1 MKKFRIIAAFV
12 LVALA
17 SVGILAAC
25 VKDSTPEK
33 IDYGITPLSD
43 LTDFGTS
50 EQYYAPQALSYN
62 SENNTYNGINASAK
76 AEALQKKIDEQKA
89 NFDKRF
95 NQASGWEDVEQ
106 STFEKIFA
114 HATPSGILKSLA
126 DAAIP
131 VDHMNGLVDYMTGD
145 GVDGFFGQY
154 KHMQDYDKTMNEN
167 PESSTAY
174 KDAYKEQ
181 QRLRRKMLQK
191 LGEGGTGVE
200 GIGLSGDEI
209 GRIIIQLSTYAQTV
223 VNNIMVPVY
232 MNGANIDQYF
242 KALESK
248 GGLFDYDT
256 LVFFKTNETLRGTVT
271 GTKGASDA
279 QLVRA
284 YGFIYQYQVKANSE
298 SVLSKDD
305 FEKELEYR
313 FLSSLTQDQAV
324 DFARIKRLNYAK
336 AYRYSA
342 NFYKDKF
349 YPAVNVLEKKQEEIE
364 AEVYE
369 INDGKKVDA
378 VTVSGNGVTSEENI
392 EIKLATE
399 ISKGNF
405 AALSS
410 EMSLSGV
417 RVGIESDLLAGDM
430 EYYYNGVDNYKNA
443 KSMAA
448 AQASYE
454 ATKNAGMS
462 ASAPAQLQLQLEN
475 LRMTY
480 FVLDQFISEGK
491 KAGLSSSLVG
501 QIYAVAADDIK
512 TVNQLKKDLVLMVA
526 KLDDIDQINDSEAY
540 YNEAA
545 KIGRKNAQ
553 LKSFVK
559 VATEV
564 VSNIDTR
571 IGYARTGAQWEKI
584 RSEVKSAIDAD
595 YSKYK
600 VSDNGTTPQLN
611 YMQSLLVRQTFKNKN
626 GQVIDYI
633 EGVAGHMPLPGD
645 GKIEFD
651 TQHGISQLYV
661 NEKQVLY
668 HTAGII
674 EVNFQKVGTVKIDTS
689 GATTINYETFV
700 TREIQ
705 SGETLK
711 TGDGWSDKT
720 TQYPLPSGSNGDEVR
735 GPLSAE
741 YKFQYWS
748 LDQGGFYPI
757 DYDEEIRYDET
768 TYYAYFKTA

>member
-25 VKDSTPEK
+25 VDDPTSEK
-33 IDYGITPLSD
+33 INYGITPLLE

-50 EQYYAPQALSYN
+50 EQFYAPQALSYN
-62 SENNTYNGINASAK
+62 PENNTYNGINASAK

-95 NQASGWEDVEQ
+95 NQASGWEEVEQ

-126 DAAIP
+126 DAAIS

-145 GVDGFFGQY
+145 GVKGFFGQY
-154 KHMQDYDKTMNEN
+154 KHMQDCDEIMNEN

-174 KDAYKEQ
+174 QDAYKDQ

-223 VNNIMVPVY
+223 VNDNMIPVY
-232 MNGANIDQYF
+232 MNGANIEQYF

-298 SVLSKDD
+298 TVLSQAD
-305 FEKELEYR
+305 FEEELKYR
-313 FLSSLTQDQAV
+313 FKSSLTQDEAV
-324 DFARIKRLNYAK
+324 EFARIKRLNYAK

-342 NFYKDKF
+342 NFYKEKF
-349 YPAVNVLEKKQEEIE
+349 YPAVNVLERKQEEIE
-364 AEVYE
+364 AVIYE
-369 INDGKKVDA
+369 INDGKKVDT

-392 EIKLATE
+392 EIKLSTE
-399 ISKGNF
+399 ISKGSS

-410 EMSLSGV
+410 EMSLFGI

-430 EYYYNGVDNYKNA
+430 EYYYNGVDNYRNA

-448 AQASYE
+448 AQANYE
-454 ATKNAGMS
+454 KSNKSSATS
-462 ASAPAQLQLQLEN
+462 WAPARLQLQLEN

-526 KLDDIDQINDSEAY
+526 QLEDIDQINDSEAY
-540 YNEAA
+540 FNEAA

-559 VATEV
+559 AATEV

-571 IGYARTGAQWEKI
+571 IRYANQGAQWENI
-584 RSEVKSAIDAD
+584 RSEVNSAIEAD

-600 VSDNGTTPQLN
+600 VTDKGTTPQLN
-611 YMQSLLVRQTFKNKN
+611 YMQFLLVKQTFTENNKK
-626 GQVIDYI
+626 IDYI
-633 EGVAGHMPLPGD
+633 KGVDGHEPQNPATTID
-645 GKIEFD
+645 YD
-651 TQHGISQLYV
+651 TEHGISQLYV

-674 EVNFQKVGTVKIDTS
+674 EVSFQKVGTVNTDTS
-689 GATTINYETFV
+689 GATTITYQTFV

-711 TGDGWSDKT
+711 TGDGWTSDKA
-720 TQYPLPSGSNGDEVR
+720 QYPLPSGSVGDEVR
-735 GPLSAE
+735 GPLSAD

-768 TYYAYFKTA
+768 TYYAYFKIA

>member
-1 MKKFRIIAAFV
+1 MKKFRIIAAFI

-17 SVGILAAC
+17 SVGVLAAC
-25 VKDSTPEK
+25 VNDPTSEK
-33 IDYGITPLSD
+33 IDYGITPLAD

-62 SENNTYNGINASAK
+62 SENHTYNGINASAK
-76 AEALQKKIDEQKA
+76 AEALQKKIEEQKT

-95 NQASGWEDVEQ
+95 NQSSGWEEVEQ

-126 DAAIP
+126 DAAIS

-145 GVDGFFGQY
+145 GVEGFFGQY
-154 KHMQDYDKTMNEN
+154 KHMQDYDKIMNEN

-174 KDAYKEQ
+174 QDAYKEQ

-223 VNNIMVPVY
+223 VNDRMIPVY
-232 MNGANIDQYF
+232 MNGENIEQYF

-256 LVFFKTNETLRGTVT
+256 LVFFKTNETLRGRVT

-284 YGFIYQYQVKANSE
+284 YGFMYQYQVKANSE
-298 SVLSKDD
+298 TVLSKAD

-342 NFYKDKF
+342 NFYKEKF

-369 INDGKKVDA
+369 INGEAKVDTA
-378 VTVSGNGVTSEENI
+378 TVSGNGITSEENI
-392 EIKLATE
+392 EIKLSTE
-399 ISKGNF
+399 ISKGSS

-410 EMSLSGV
+410 EMSLSGI

-448 AQASYE
+448 AQANYE
-454 ATKNAGMS
+454 KSNKSSATS
-462 ASAPAQLQLQLEN
+462 WAPARLQLQLEN

-512 TVNQLKKDLVLMVA
+512 TVNRLKKDLVLMVE
-526 KLDDIDQINDSEAY
+526 KLNDIDQINDSDAY
-540 YNEAA
+540 FNEAA

-559 VATEV
+559 AATEV

-571 IGYARTGAQWEKI
+571 IRYANQGAQWENI
-584 RSEVKSAIDAD
+584 RSEVKSAIEAD

-600 VSDNGTTPQLN
+600 VTDKGTTPQLN
-611 YMQSLLVRQTFKNKN
+611 YMQFLLVKQTFTENNKK
-626 GQVIDYI
+626 IDYI
-633 EGVAGHMPLPGD
+633 KGVDGHEPQNPATTID
-645 GKIEFD
+645 FD
-651 TQHGISQLYV
+651 TEHGISQLYV

-674 EVNFQKVGTVKIDTS
+674 EVSFQKVGTVSTDTS
-689 GATTINYETFV
+689 GATTITYQTYV

-711 TGDGWSDKT
+711 TGDGWTSDKA
-720 TQYPLPSGSNGDEVR
+720 QYPLPSGSVGDEVR

-768 TYYAYFKTA
+768 TYYAYFKRA

>member
-1 MKKFRIIAAFV
+1 MKKFRIIAAFI

-17 SVGILAAC
+17 SVGVLAAC
-25 VKDSTPEK
+25 VNDPTSEK
-33 IDYGITPLSD
+33 INYGITPLAD

-62 SENNTYNGINASAK
+62 SENHTYNGINASAK

-89 NFDKRF
+89 NFDKRY
-95 NQASGWEDVEQ
+95 NQSSGWEEVEQ

-126 DAAIP
+126 DAAIS

-145 GVDGFFGQY
+145 GVEGFFGQY
-154 KHMQDYDKTMNEN
+154 KHMQDYDKIMNEN

-174 KDAYKEQ
+174 QDAYKEQ

-223 VNNIMVPVY
+223 VNDNMIPVY
-232 MNGANIDQYF
+232 MNGAKIDQYF

-256 LVFFKTNETLRGTVT
+256 LVFFKSNTDLRGRVT

-298 SVLSKDD
+298 TVLSQAD

-342 NFYKDKF
+342 GFYKDKF

-369 INDGKKVDA
+369 INDGKKVDT
-378 VTVSGNGVTSEENI
+378 VPVSGNGITSEENI
-392 EIKLATE
+392 EIKLSTE
-399 ISKGNF
+399 ISKGSS

-410 EMSLSGV
+410 EMSLSGI

-448 AQASYE
+448 AQANYE
-454 ATKNAGMS
+454 KSNKSSATS
-462 ASAPAQLQLQLEN
+462 WAPARLQLQLEN

-512 TVNQLKKDLVLMVA
+512 TVNRLKKDLVLMVA
-526 KLDDIDQINDSEAY
+526 KLNDIDQINDSDAY
-540 YNEAA
+540 FNEAA

-559 VATEV
+559 AATEV

-571 IGYARTGAQWEKI
+571 IRYANQGAQWENI
-584 RSEVKSAIDAD
+584 RSEVKSAIEAD

-600 VSDNGTTPQLN
+600 VTDKGTTPQLN
-611 YMQSLLVRQTFKNKN
+611 YMQFLLVKQTFTEN
-626 GQVIDYI
+626 GKKIDYI
-633 EGVAGHMPLPGD
+633 KGVDGHEPQNPATTID
-645 GKIEFD
+645 YD
-651 TQHGISQLYV
+651 TEHGISQLYV

-674 EVNFQKVGTVKIDTS
+674 EVNFQKVGTVSTEKDGSI
-689 GATTINYETFV
+689 TITYQTYV

-711 TGDGWSDKT
+711 TGDGWTSDKA
-720 TQYPLPSGSNGDEVR
+720 QYPLPSGSVGDEVR
-735 GPLSAE
+735 GPLSAD

-768 TYYAYFKTA
+768 TYYAYFKRA

>member
-25 VKDSTPEK
+25 VDDSTPEK
-33 IDYGITPLSD
+33 IDYGITPLLE

-62 SENNTYNGINASAK
+62 SENHTYNGINASAK
-76 AEALQKKIDEQKA
+76 AEALQKKIDEQKE

-95 NQASGWEDVEQ
+95 NQSSGWEEVEQ

-126 DAAIP
+126 DAAIS

-145 GVDGFFGQY
+145 GVEGFFGQY
-154 KHMQDYDKTMNEN
+154 KHMQDFDKIMNEN

-174 KDAYKEQ
+174 QDAYKEQ

-223 VNNIMVPVY
+223 VNDRMIPVY
-232 MNGANIDQYF
+232 MNGANIEQYF

-256 LVFFKTNETLRGTVT
+256 LVFFKTNETLRGTVI
-271 GTKGASDA
+271 GTKE
-279 QLVRA
+279 LVRA

-298 SVLSKDD
+298 TVLSKAD
-305 FEKELEYR
+305 FELELKYR
-313 FLSSLTQDQAV
+313 FQSSLTQDEAV

-342 NFYKDKF
+342 NFYKEKF

-364 AEVYE
+364 AEIYE
-369 INDGKKVDA
+369 INDGKKVDT
-378 VTVSGNGVTSEENI
+378 VTVSGNGITSEENI

-399 ISKGNF
+399 ISKGSK

-410 EMSLSGV
+410 EMSLSGI

-448 AQASYE
+448 AQANYE
-454 ATKNAGMS
+454 NSNKSSATS
-462 ASAPAQLQLQLEN
+462 WAPARLQLQLEN

-526 KLDDIDQINDSEAY
+526 KLEDIDQINDSDAY
-540 YNEAA
+540 FNEAA

-559 VATEV
+559 AATEV

-571 IGYARTGAQWEKI
+571 IRYANQGAQWENI
-584 RSEVKSAIDAD
+584 RSEVKSAIEAD

-600 VSDNGTTPQLN
+600 VTDKGTTPQLN
-611 YMQSLLVRQTFKNKN
+611 YMQFLLVKQTFTENNKK
-626 GQVIDYI
+626 IDYI
-633 EGVAGHMPLPGD
+633 KGVDGHEPQNPATTID
-645 GKIEFD
+645 YD
-651 TQHGISQLYV
+651 TEHGISQLYV

-674 EVNFQKVGTVKIDTS
+674 EVNFQKVGTVSAEADGS
-689 GATTINYETFV
+689 VTITYQTYV

-711 TGDGWSDKT
+711 TGDGWTSDK
-720 TQYPLPSGSNGDEVR
+720 TQYPLPSGSVGDEVR
-735 GPLSAE
+735 GPLTAD

-768 TYYAYFKTA
+768 TYYAYFKRA

>member
-1 MKKFRIIAAFV
+1 MKKFRIIAAFI

-17 SVGILAAC
+17 SVGVLAAC
-25 VKDSTPEK
+25 VNDPTSEK
-33 IDYGITPLSD
+33 INYGITPLAD

-62 SENNTYNGINASAK
+62 SENHTYNGINASAK

-89 NFDKRF
+89 NFDKRY
-95 NQASGWEDVEQ
+95 NQSSGWEEVEQ

-126 DAAIP
+126 DAAIS

-145 GVDGFFGQY
+145 GVEGFFGQY
-154 KHMQDYDKTMNEN
+154 KHMQDYDKIMNEN

-174 KDAYKEQ
+174 QDAYKEQ

-223 VNNIMVPVY
+223 VKDNMIPVY
-232 MNGANIDQYF
+232 MNGAEIDQYF

-256 LVFFKTNETLRGTVT
+256 LVFFKSNTDLRGRVT

-298 SVLSKDD
+298 TVLSQAD

-342 NFYKDKF
+342 GFYKDKF

-369 INDGKKVDA
+369 INDGKKVDT
-378 VTVSGNGVTSEENI
+378 VKVSGNGITSEANI
-392 EIKLATE
+392 EIKLSTE
-399 ISKGNF
+399 ISKGSS

-410 EMSLSGV
+410 EMSLSGI

-448 AQASYE
+448 AQANYE
-454 ATKNAGMS
+454 KSNKSSATS
-462 ASAPAQLQLQLEN
+462 WAPARLQLQLEN

-512 TVNQLKKDLVLMVA
+512 TVNRLKKDLVLMVA
-526 KLDDIDQINDSEAY
+526 KLDDIDQNNDSDAY
-540 YNEAA
+540 FNEAA

-559 VATEV
+559 AATEV

-571 IGYARTGAQWEKI
+571 IRYANQGAQWENI
-584 RSEVKSAIDAD
+584 RSEVKSAIEAD

-600 VSDNGTTPQLN
+600 VTDKGTTPQLN
-611 YMQSLLVRQTFKNKN
+611 YMQFLLVKQTFTEN
-626 GQVIDYI
+626 GKKIDYI
-633 EGVAGHMPLPGD
+633 KGVDGHEPQNPATTID
-645 GKIEFD
+645 YD
-651 TQHGISQLYV
+651 TEHGISQLYV

-674 EVNFQKVGTVKIDTS
+674 EVNFQKVGTVSTEKDGSI
-689 GATTINYETFV
+689 TITYQTYV

-711 TGDGWSDKT
+711 TGDGWTSDKA
-720 TQYPLPSGSNGDEVR
+720 QYPLPSGSVGDEVR
-735 GPLSAE
+735 GPLSAD

-768 TYYAYFKTA
+768 TYYAYFKRA

>member
-25 VKDSTPEK
+25 VDPTPEK
-33 IDYGITPLSD
+33 INYGITPLAE

-50 EQYYAPQALSYN
+50 EQYYAPQALQYN

-95 NQASGWEDVEQ
+95 NQASGWEEVEQ

-145 GVDGFFGQY
+145 GVEGFFGQY
-154 KHMQDYDKTMNEN
+154 KHMQDYDKIMSEN
-167 PESSTAY
+167 SESSTAY
-174 KDAYKEQ
+174 QDAYKEQ

-223 VNNIMVPVY
+223 VNDNMIPVY
-232 MNGANIDQYF
+232 MNGAKIDQYF

-298 SVLSKDD
+298 TVLSKAD

-336 AYRYSA
+336 AYRYSE
-342 NFYKDKF
+342 NFYKEKF

-369 INDGKKVDA
+369 INDGKKVDT
-378 VTVSGNGVTSEENI
+378 VTVSGNGITSEENI
-392 EIKLATE
+392 EIKLSTE
-399 ISKGNF
+399 ISRGSS

-448 AQASYE
+448 AQANYE
-454 ATKNAGMS
+454 ATKNAGKS
-462 ASAPAQLQLQLEN
+462 ISAPAQLQFQLEN

-491 KAGLSSSLVG
+491 KAGLSNSLVG

-512 TVNQLKKDLVLMVA
+512 TVNRLKKDLVLMVA
-526 KLDDIDQINDSEAY
+526 KLEDIDQINDSETY
-540 YNEAA
+540 YKEAA

-584 RSEVKSAIDAD
+584 RSEVKSAIEAD

-600 VSDNGTTPQLN
+600 VTDGGTTPQLN
-611 YMQSLLVRQTFKNKN
+611 YMQSLLVRRTFKNKN
-626 GQVIDYI
+626 GQIIDYI
-633 EGVAGHMPLPGD
+633 EGVEGHIPLPGD

-674 EVNFQKVGTVKIDTS
+674 EVSFQKVGTVSTEKDGSVTV
-689 GATTINYETFV
+689 TYQPYV

-711 TGDGWSDKT
+711 TGEGWIPNKT
-720 TQYPLPSGSNGDEVR
+720 THYPLPSGSVGDEVR
-735 GPLSAE
+735 GPLAAD

-768 TYYAYFKTA
+768 TYYAYFKLA

>member
-1 MKKFRIIAAFV
+1 MKKFRIIAAFI

-17 SVGILAAC
+17 SVGVLAAC
-25 VKDSTPEK
+25 VNDPTSEK
-33 IDYGITPLSD
+33 INYGITPLTD

-62 SENNTYNGINASAK
+62 SENHTYNGINASAK

-95 NQASGWEDVEQ
+95 NQSSGWEEVEQ

-126 DAAIP
+126 DAAIS

-145 GVDGFFGQY
+145 GVEGFFGQY
-154 KHMQDYDKTMNEN
+154 KHMQDYDKIMNEN

-174 KDAYKEQ
+174 QDAYKEQ

-223 VNNIMVPVY
+223 VNDNMIPVY
-232 MNGANIDQYF
+232 MNGAEIDQYF

-256 LVFFKTNETLRGTVT
+256 LVFFKSNTDLRGRVT

-298 SVLSKDD
+298 TVLSQAD

-342 NFYKDKF
+342 GFYKDKF

-369 INDGKKVDA
+369 INDGKKVDT
-378 VTVSGNGVTSEENI
+378 VKVSGNGITSEENI
-392 EIKLATE
+392 EIKLSTE
-399 ISKGNF
+399 ISKGSS

-410 EMSLSGV
+410 EMSLSGI

-448 AQASYE
+448 AQANYE
-454 ATKNAGMS
+454 KSNKSSATS
-462 ASAPAQLQLQLEN
+462 WAPARLQLQLEN

-512 TVNQLKKDLVLMVA
+512 TVNRLKKDLVLMVA
-526 KLDDIDQINDSEAY
+526 KLDDIDQINDSDAY
-540 YNEAA
+540 FNEAA

-559 VATEV
+559 AATEV

-571 IGYARTGAQWEKI
+571 IRYANQGAQWENI
-584 RSEVKSAIDAD
+584 RSEVKSAIEAD

-600 VSDNGTTPQLN
+600 VTDKGTTPQLN
-611 YMQSLLVRQTFKNKN
+611 YMQFLLVKQTFTEN
-626 GQVIDYI
+626 GKKIDYI
-633 EGVAGHMPLPGD
+633 KGVDGHEPQNPATTID
-645 GKIEFD
+645 YD
-651 TQHGISQLYV
+651 TEHGISQLYV

-674 EVNFQKVGTVKIDTS
+674 EVNFQKVGTVSTEADGSI
-689 GATTINYETFV
+689 TITYQTYV

-711 TGDGWSDKT
+711 TGDGWTSDKA
-720 TQYPLPSGSNGDEVR
+720 QYPLPSGSVGDEVR

-768 TYYAYFKTA
+768 TYYAYFKRA

>member
-1 MKKFRIIAAFV
+1 MKKFRIIAAFI

-17 SVGILAAC
+17 SVGVLAAC
-25 VKDSTPEK
+25 VNDPTSEK
-33 IDYGITPLSD
+33 IDYGITPLAD

-62 SENNTYNGINASAK
+62 SENHTYNGINASAK
-76 AEALQKKIDEQKA
+76 AEALQKKIEEQKA

-95 NQASGWEDVEQ
+95 NQSSGWEEVEQ

-126 DAAIP
+126 DAAIS

-145 GVDGFFGQY
+145 GVEGFFGQY
-154 KHMQDYDKTMNEN
+154 KHMQDYDKIMNEN

-174 KDAYKEQ
+174 QDAYKEQ

-223 VNNIMVPVY
+223 VNDRMIPVY
-232 MNGANIDQYF
+232 MNGENIEQYF

-256 LVFFKTNETLRGTVT
+256 LVFFKTNETLRGRVT

-284 YGFIYQYQVKANSE
+284 YGFMYQYQVKANSE
-298 SVLSKDD
+298 TVLSKAD

-342 NFYKDKF
+342 NFYKEKF

-369 INDGKKVDA
+369 INGEAKVDTA
-378 VTVSGNGVTSEENI
+378 TVSGNGITSEENI
-392 EIKLATE
+392 EIKLSTE
-399 ISKGNF
+399 ISKGSS

-410 EMSLSGV
+410 EMSLSGI

-448 AQASYE
+448 AQANYE
-454 ATKNAGMS
+454 KSNKSSATS
-462 ASAPAQLQLQLEN
+462 WAPARLQLQLEN

-512 TVNQLKKDLVLMVA
+512 TVNRLKKDLVLMVE
-526 KLDDIDQINDSEAY
+526 KLNDIDQINDSDAY
-540 YNEAA
+540 FNEAA

-559 VATEV
+559 AATEV

-571 IGYARTGAQWEKI
+571 IRYANQGAQWENI
-584 RSEVKSAIDAD
+584 RSEVKSAIEAD

-600 VSDNGTTPQLN
+600 VTDKGTTPQLN
-611 YMQSLLVRQTFKNKN
+611 YMQFLLVKQTFTENNKK
-626 GQVIDYI
+626 IDYI
-633 EGVAGHMPLPGD
+633 KGVDGHEPQNPATTID
-645 GKIEFD
+645 FD
-651 TQHGISQLYV
+651 TEHGISQLYV

-674 EVNFQKVGTVKIDTS
+674 EVSFQKVGTVSTDTS
-689 GATTINYETFV
+689 GATTITYQTYV

-711 TGDGWSDKT
+711 TGDGWTSDKA
-720 TQYPLPSGSNGDEVR
+720 QYPLPSGSVGDEVR

-768 TYYAYFKTA
+768 TYYAYFKRA

>member
-25 VKDSTPEK
+25 VDDPTSEK
-33 IDYGITPLSD
+33 INYGITPLLE

-50 EQYYAPQALSYN
+50 EQFYAPQALSYN
-62 SENNTYNGINASAK
+62 PENNTYNGINASAK

-95 NQASGWEDVEQ
+95 NQASGWEEVEQ

-126 DAAIP
+126 DAAIS

-145 GVDGFFGQY
+145 GVEGFFGQY
-154 KHMQDYDKTMNEN
+154 KHMQDYDKIMNEN

-174 KDAYKEQ
+174 QDAYKEQ

-223 VNNIMVPVY
+223 VNDNMIPVY
-232 MNGANIDQYF
+232 MNGANIEQYF

-298 SVLSKDD
+298 TVLSKAD

-313 FLSSLTQDQAV
+313 FKSSLTQDEAV
-324 DFARIKRLNYAK
+324 EFARIKRLNYAK

-342 NFYKDKF
+342 NFYKEKF
-349 YPAVNVLEKKQEEIE
+349 YPAVNVLERKQEEIE
-364 AEVYE
+364 AEIYE
-369 INDGKKVDA
+369 INDGKKVDT

-399 ISKGNF
+399 ISKGSS

-410 EMSLSGV
+410 EMSLFGI

-430 EYYYNGVDNYKNA
+430 EYYYNGVDNYRNA

-448 AQASYE
+448 AQANYE
-454 ATKNAGMS
+454 KSNKSSATS
-462 ASAPAQLQLQLEN
+462 WAPARLQLQLEN

-526 KLDDIDQINDSEAY
+526 QLEDIDQINDSEAY
-540 YNEAA
+540 FNEAA

-559 VATEV
+559 AATEV

-571 IGYARTGAQWEKI
+571 IRYANQGAQWENI
-584 RSEVKSAIDAD
+584 RSEVNSAIEAD

-600 VSDNGTTPQLN
+600 VTDKGTTPQLN
-611 YMQSLLVRQTFKNKN
+611 YMQFLLVKQTFTENNKK
-626 GQVIDYI
+626 IDYI
-633 EGVAGHMPLPGD
+633 KGVDGHEPQNPATTID
-645 GKIEFD
+645 YD
-651 TQHGISQLYV
+651 TEHGISQLYV

-674 EVNFQKVGTVKIDTS
+674 EVSFQKVGTVNTDIS
-689 GATTINYETFV
+689 GATTITYQTFV

-711 TGDGWSDKT
+711 TGDGWTSDKA
-720 TQYPLPSGSNGDEVR
+720 QYPLPSGSVGDEVR
-735 GPLSAE
+735 GPLSAD

-768 TYYAYFKTA
+768 TYYAYFKIA